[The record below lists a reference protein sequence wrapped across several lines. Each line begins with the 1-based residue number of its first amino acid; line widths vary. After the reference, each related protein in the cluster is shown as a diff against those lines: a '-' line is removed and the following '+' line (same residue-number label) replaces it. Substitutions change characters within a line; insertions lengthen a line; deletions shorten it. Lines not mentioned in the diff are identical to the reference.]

1 MGSCPDTDIDPFL
14 LPQGSVILYRLGG
27 ISCFSGGTERGLVV
41 TNKELMGGGAGGYGK
56 LIESDAGGGE
66 SLENYRALG
75 GSGQFYCDTTKI
87 FQSPQVIYDDGFFM
101 SYVSRLIL

>member
-41 TNKELMGGGAGGYGK
+41 TNKELMEGGGRAGMV
-56 LIESDAGGGE
+56 
-66 SLENYRALG
+66 N
-75 GSGQFYCDTTKI
+75 
-87 FQSPQVIYDDGFFM
+87 
-101 SYVSRLIL
+101 

>member
-41 TNKELMGGGAGGYGK
+41 TNKELMGGGGYSK
-56 LIESDAGGGE
+56 LIASDAGGGIIRKLQ
-66 SLENYRALG
+66 SLRG
-75 GSGQFYCDTTKI
+75 IRS
-87 FQSPQVIYDDGFFM
+87 
-101 SYVSRLIL
+101 ILLRHNQNLSIAPGDI

>member
-56 LIESDAGGGE
+56 LIASDARGGGIIRKLQ
-66 SLENYRALG
+66 SLRG
-75 GSGQFYCDTTKI
+75 IRS
-87 FQSPQVIYDDGFFM
+87 
-101 SYVSRLIL
+101 ILLRHNQNLSIAPGDI

>member
-14 LPQGSVILYRLGG
+14 LPQGAVILYRLGG
-27 ISCFSGGTERGLVV
+27 ISRFSGGTERGLVV
-41 TNKELMGGGAGGYGK
+41 TDKELMEGGGYSK
-56 LIESDAGGGE
+56 LIASDAGGGE

-87 FQSPQVIYDDGFFM
+87 LQSPQVPI
-101 SYVSRLIL
+101 